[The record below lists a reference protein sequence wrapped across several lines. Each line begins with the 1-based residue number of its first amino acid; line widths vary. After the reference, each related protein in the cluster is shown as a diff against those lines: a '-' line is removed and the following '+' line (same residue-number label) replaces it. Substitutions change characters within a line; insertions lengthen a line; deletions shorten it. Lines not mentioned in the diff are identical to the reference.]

1 MAQFYAS
8 NKLEKMGK
16 RKKRN
21 LSFAFRFLISG
32 EKLIRSK
39 KEESETRR
47 LDEKN
52 PMMVLLLLLLV
63 VVVVVM
69 VVWKNMNKLSTRTDA
84 RCNRDGRLNKP
95 PT

>member
-21 LSFAFRFLISG
+21 LSFVFRFLISR

-39 KEESETRR
+39 KKNLRR
-47 LDEKN
+47 DGWTKK
-52 PMMVLLLLLLV
+52 PHDV
-63 VVVVVM
+63 VVVVVIGGGGLE
-69 VVWKNMNKLSTRTDA
+69 KHE
-84 RCNRDGRLNKP
+84 
-95 PT
+95 